1 MTSHL
6 IKVFERILRKRIV
19 HHLETHGLISPNQHG
34 FRKGRNCLTQLLHH
48 IDEIM
53 NDLDCD
59 ANADVIYLDFSKAFD
74 KVDHAI
80 LLKKLKSYGITGKLY
95 NWLESFLSDRQQFV
109 SIEGIRSF
117 CTLVLSGV
125 SQGTVLGPLL
135 FLISIDDTV
144 LVVKNSRVKIFADDS
159 KLHKK
164 ITSLIDRLLLQRD
177 LEKVLQ
183 WAEKNNME
191 LNQEKLQL
199 LHHGK
204 NGDLK

>member
-1 MTSHL
+1 ML
-6 IKVFERILRKRIV
+6 NL
-19 HHLETHGLISPNQHG
+19 LE
-34 FRKGRNCLTQLLHH
+34 
-48 IDEIM
+48 
-53 NDLDCD
+53 
-59 ANADVIYLDFSKAFD
+59 Y
-74 KVDHAI
+74 
-80 LLKKLKSYGITGKLY
+80 
-95 NWLESFLSDRQQFV
+95 FLSDRQQFV
-109 SIEGIRSF
+109 SIKGIRSF
-117 CTLVLSGV
+117 CTLTLVLSGV